1 MTFFWGLQRF
11 SLYLCSI
18 KNKNMT
24 ETSEFKGEIV
34 IFRNEDGEINVQ
46 IDAVNETIWATQKAM
61 AELFAVDVRTI
72 SYHLKTIFQDN
83 ELSEDSVLQKN
94 WITAA
99 DGKNYLTSLYNL
111 DAIIAVGYRV
121 NSKRATQFR
130 IWATKV
136 LREYLVKGYVLDSK
150 RFVKGQSLTYF
161 KELLSKIRAI
171 RISEKVFYQQ
181 IKDIYKLSID
191 YDEDDQKTKDFFAAI
206 QNKLLWAVSGQTA
219 AELIYYRSNASLPQM
234 GLTSTETE
242 GKVKAK
248 DVVIGK
254 NYLDKEEIENL
265 KYIVDQYLS
274 FAEAQAYNHIPM
286 HMADWEQNL
295 NIILTMNRKDILQ
308 TKGKV
313 TMELA
318 KKKAH
323 ERYLEYKEKEKDDEK
338 LESLKELD
346 RDLKAIE
353 DGAKQE

>member
-1 MTFFWGLQRF
+1 MERR
-11 SLYLCSI
+11 
-18 KNKNMT
+18 
-24 ETSEFKGEIV
+24 GEII
-34 IFRNEDGEINVQ
+34 IFRNEDGEVNVQ
-46 IDAVNETIWATQKAM
+46 IDAINETIWATQKSM
-61 AELFAVDVRTI
+61 AELFGVQRPAITK
-72 SYHLKTIFQDN
+72 HLANIF
-83 ELSEDSVLQKN
+83 
-94 WITAA
+94 A
-99 DGKNYLTSLYNL
+99 DGELDENSVSSILEHTAEDNKIYKVQFYNL

-136 LREYLVKGYVLDSK
+136 LRDYLVKGYILDSN

-181 IKDIYKLSID
+181 IKDIYKLSVD
-191 YDEDDQKTKDFFAAI
+191 YDGDDQRTKDFFSTI

-219 AELIYYRSNASLPQM
+219 AELVYYRSNAALPQM

-248 DVVIGK
+248 DIGIGK
-254 NYLDKEEIENL
+254 NYLNKEEIENL

-295 NIILTMNRKDILQ
+295 NIILTMNRKEILA

-313 TMELA
+313 AMELA
-318 KKKAH
+318 KKTVH
-323 ERYLEYKEKEKDDEK
+323 QRYLEYKEKERVNEK

-346 RDLKAIE
+346 RDIKAIKNKPE
-353 DGAKQE
+353 